1 MILQRFCGERGK
13 IMHYAEDSHTELKEI
28 VNTEFKKEVVAFAN
42 TDGGDIYVGISKDG
56 RPVGVTD
63 APREMERI
71 SCMIRDGIKPDL
83 TRYSSV
89 ESFLD
94 GNAEI
99 IKVSVSR
106 GPKSPYHLTDRGL
119 KPGGVYVRH
128 GVTSVPVND
137 DAIRQ
142 MLRESDGVVFDK
154 SRSPIQEL
162 TFDYADKSFEER
174 GVAFGPQNKRTLN
187 LMDSDGYYTNAALLL
202 SDQCAHSIKCAVY
215 DGVGKTTFRARKE
228 FFGSVLRQLDEAYE
242 YIELNNNQNPSI
254 DGLHRIDHPDYP
266 SAALREGLINTV
278 AHRDY
283 DFSGSTLVNIYT
295 DRVEFVSL
303 GGLVKGLTLEDV
315 LGGISQPRNMI
326 LANIFYRLELI
337 ESYGTGIK
345 RIFESYAGQP
355 QQPQIKA
362 APASFVL
369 TLPKMNGKHT
379 PAPADNSPKKR
390 VMEFIVNRGRITR
403 KDVENLLGCSQ
414 YPAFSVLSK
423 LEKEGRIK
431 RVGKARAT
439 TYEAL

>member
-1 MILQRFCGERGK
+1 MGK
-13 IMHYAEDSHTELKEI
+13 GVRALPYVEDSHTELKEI
-28 VNTEFKKEVVAFAN
+28 VNAEFKKEVVAFAN
-42 TDGGDIYVGISKDG
+42 TDGGDIYVGVSSDG
-56 RPVGVTD
+56 RPVGVAD

-71 SCMIRDGIKPDL
+71 SCMIRDGVKPDL

-128 GVTSVPVND
+128 GVASIPVND

-162 TFDYADKSFEER
+162 TFDYADKYFAER
-174 GVAFGPQNKRTLN
+174 GVSFGPSNKRTLN
-187 LMDSDGYYTNAALLL
+187 LMDSDGYFTNAALLL

-228 FFGSVLRQLDEAYE
+228 FFGSVLRQLNEAYE
-242 YIELNNNQNPSI
+242 YIELNNNQNSSI

-278 AHRDY
+278 VHRDY

-315 LGGISQPRNMI
+315 LGGISQSRNMI

-345 RIFESYAGQP
+345 RIIESYAGQP
-355 QQPQIKA
+355 QQPRIKA

-369 TLPKMNGKHT
+369 TLPNMNERRLL
-379 PAPADNSPKKR
+379 APADNSPKRR
-390 VMEFIVNRGRITR
+390 VMELLSKRGRITR
-403 KDVENLLGCSQ
+403 KDVEDLLGCSQ
-414 YPAFSVLSK
+414 YPAFNVLRE
-423 LEKEGRIK
+423 LENEGRIK
-431 RVGKARAT
+431 KVGRARAT
-439 TYEAL
+439 KYEAI